1 MIKMNYT
8 EQFNFSYNEDYYIS
22 HYGRIFANDK
32 YYKLLSL
39 YWKKAIFD
47 ANGIDS
53 NLSLLDYGCGLG
65 QVSASLENVTYFDTS
80 EFAVKFLKERGRKI
94 VSSIENI
101 PQKEFDCILSSHS
114 LEHSPTPKDD
124 LQKFHDHVKPGG
136 KLILILPVEVYL
148 KQNLNPDN
156 DRHFYCW
163 TFQTITNLLFHC
175 DWRPVFQNKLYGPFL
190 LNKLGSVFSEKE
202 AVKIASFL
210 GNLKK
215 NYPSIMT
222 IAESI
227 K

>member
-1 MIKMNYT
+1 MNDL
-8 EQFNFSYNEDYYIS
+8 QKSDFSYNQDYYAS

-47 ANGIDS
+47 ANDIDS
-53 NLSLLDYGCGLG
+53 RVSILDYGCGLG
-65 QVSASLENVTYFDTS
+65 QVSDSLVNVTYFDSS
-80 EFAVKFLKERGRKI
+80 EFAVNFLKERGRK
-94 VSSIENI
+94 VVNSIENI
-101 PQKEFDCILSSHS
+101 PQNEFDFLLSSHS
-114 LEHSPTPKDD
+114 LEHSSSPKNE
-124 LQKFHDHVKPGG
+124 LQSFHNYVKRGG

-148 KQNLNPDN
+148 KPSLNPDN

-190 LNKLGSVFSEKE
+190 LNKLGSVLDEKN
-202 AVKIASFL
+202 AVKIAHLL
-210 GNLKK
+210 GKLKK

-222 IAESI
+222 IAQSV